1 MLNHLGAL
9 ENALVRLCVTPGL
22 ACYGECRNNTGKQ
35 NVETGNVVPQPSVEG
50 WDLAMEFPD
59 FPALGS

>member
-1 MLNHLGAL
+1 MLWGNVEITQ
-9 ENALVRLCVTPGL
+9 ENT
-22 ACYGECRNNTGKQ
+22 

-59 FPALGS
+59 FPALGSRENTHFDLSARHICRLLSF